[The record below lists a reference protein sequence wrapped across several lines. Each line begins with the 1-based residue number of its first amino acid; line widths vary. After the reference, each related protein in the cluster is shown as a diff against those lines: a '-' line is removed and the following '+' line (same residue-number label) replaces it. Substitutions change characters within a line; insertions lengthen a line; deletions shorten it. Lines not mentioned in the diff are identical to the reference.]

1 MAMKKS
7 DLLNPKQMVQTKG
20 GYAELQP
27 VESAPVAPEPAGAKT
42 PRTGRGPSRRSAS
55 RTKTLAYRSGGD

>member
-7 DLLNPKQMVQTKG
+7 DLLNPKKMVETTG

-27 VESAPVAPEPAGAKT
+27 VSTGPPTGDERDAGVTECGVDCERDRA
-42 PRTGRGPSRRSAS
+42 RRPSPTVTKRR
-55 RTKTLAYRSGGD
+55 RR